1 MAKSKP
7 KSTDASLDVPLVAA
21 AAMALNPIA
30 AKAWMDLMREGARF
44 MADRLQRDIELQK
57 KMLACDSPAAL
68 LELQTEF
75 FTDAMGQYAD
85 EASRYMQM
93 MFKLSKD
100 IVEDAQT
107 GHKRNYD
114 DIPL

>member
-1 MAKSKP
+1 MTCMYMYP
-7 KSTDASLDVPLVAA
+7 VHVLVCTLRPPLTHETKWIIG
-21 AAMALNPIA
+21 M
-30 AKAWMDLMREGARF
+30 
-44 MADRLQRDIELQK
+44 
-57 KMLACDSPAAL
+57 C
-68 LELQTEF
+68 
-75 FTDAMGQYAD
+75 FTGNAD

-93 MFKLSKD
+93 MFKASKD

>member
-1 MAKSKP
+1 MAKSKT
-7 KSTDASLDVPLVAA
+7 KSKGASFDVPPVAA
-21 AAMALNPIA
+21 AAIAVNPIG
-30 AKAWMDLMREGARF
+30 AKAWVDLMTEGARF
-44 MADRLQRDIELQK
+44 MTDRLKRDLELQK

-93 MFKLSKD
+93 MFKASKD